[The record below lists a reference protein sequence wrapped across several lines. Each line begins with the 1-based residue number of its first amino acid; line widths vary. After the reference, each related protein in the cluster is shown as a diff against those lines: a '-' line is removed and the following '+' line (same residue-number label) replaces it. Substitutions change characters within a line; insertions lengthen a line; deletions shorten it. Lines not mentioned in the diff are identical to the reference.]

1 MQSFVKVWALAL
13 VLGSG
18 LLFSCSKSYRVVK
31 SNRTEYGIAN
41 TIAADSTVI
50 KTYTPYKLR
59 LDSQMN
65 AVIGHTDLALS
76 KTSVEGESLL
86 GNFFADACLAE
97 AKKIEP
103 TIDFAIPSTNGGL
116 RNDLPDGAVTLS
128 NVFELMPFE
137 NELLVFELKGSDVQ
151 SLLEFIARTGGQP
164 VSGLSLKIK
173 DNKPAAV
180 KINDQP
186 FDISRNYHVLTSD
199 YIAGGGD
206 NLNSFKQPVSRK
218 VLGLKVRDALILYIK
233 EKEAAGQKVSSKLDR
248 RISHD

>member
-1 MQSFVKVWALAL
+1 
-13 VLGSG
+13 
-18 LLFSCSKSYRVVK
+18 
-31 SNRTEYGIAN
+31 
-41 TIAADSTVI
+41 
-50 KTYTPYKLR
+50 
-59 LDSQMN
+59 MN

-76 KTSVEGESLL
+76 KTSVGGESLL
-86 GNFFADACLAE
+86 GNFFADASLAE
-97 AKKIEP
+97 AKKIDP
-103 TIDFAIPSTNGGL
+103 SIDFAIPSTNGGI
-116 RNDLPDGAVTLS
+116 RNDLPNGAVTLS

-164 VSGLSLKIK
+164 VSGLSLIIK
-173 DNKPAAV
+173 DSKPVEV

-186 FDISRNYHVLTSD
+186 FDITRNYHVLTSD

-233 EKEAAGQKVSSKLDR
+233 EKQAAGEKVSSKLDR

>member
-1 MQSFVKVWALAL
+1 MQSFVKVWALTL

-31 SNRTEYGIAN
+31 SNRTEYGIAS
-41 TIAADSTVI
+41 TIAADSAVI
-50 KTYTPYKLR
+50 KTYLPYKLR

-76 KTSVEGESLL
+76 KTSVGGESLL
-86 GNFFADACLAE
+86 GNFFADASLAE
-97 AKKIEP
+97 AKKIDP
-103 TIDFAIPSTNGGL
+103 SIDFAIPSTNGGI
-116 RNDLPDGAVTLS
+116 RNDLPNGAVTLS

-164 VSGLSLKIK
+164 VSGLSLIIK
-173 DNKPAAV
+173 DSKPVEV

-186 FDISRNYHVLTSD
+186 FDITRNYHVLTSD

-233 EKEAAGQKVSSKLDR
+233 EKQAAGEKVSSKLDR